1 MSYNKKQ
8 YDWSIFFTIEY
19 TINMKPTPIKKSEA
33 KRLHILNTSSDLI
46 LHKGFTGVGLQEILQ
61 SCEIP
66 KGSFYHYFQS
76 KEAFGCELVQHYV
89 DNYQVRLNNV
99 WRSDKSPYQKLIE
112 YFNLWI
118 EDPETQCGWAD
129 SCLIVKLAAEVADLS
144 EDMRS
149 IMSAGVDDVIERIAG
164 LIDLG
169 KQDHSI
175 QADTEASTLAQVLYQ
190 MWLGAALLSKLQKD
204 KTPLHQALRATT
216 FLLKSEDS

>member
-1 MSYNKKQ
+1 
-8 YDWSIFFTIEY
+8 
-19 TINMKPTPIKKSEA
+19 MKPTPIKKSEA

-89 DNYQVRLNNV
+89 DNYQVRLNDV

-149 IMSAGVDDVIERIAG
+149 IMSAGVDDVIQRIAG

-169 KQDHSI
+169 KQDQSI

-204 KTPLHQALRATT
+204 KTPLHQALRATK
-216 FLLKSEDS
+216 FLLKSEDSNKNTLPSCI

>member
-1 MSYNKKQ
+1 
-8 YDWSIFFTIEY
+8 
-19 TINMKPTPIKKSEA
+19 MKPTPIKKSEA

-89 DNYQVRLNNV
+89 DNYQVRLNDV

-149 IMSAGVDDVIERIAG
+149 IMSAGVDDVIQRIAS

-169 KQDHSI
+169 KQDQSI

-190 MWLGAALLSKLQKD
+190 MWLGAALLTKLQKD
-204 KTPLHQALRATT
+204 KTPLHQALRATK

>member
-1 MSYNKKQ
+1 
-8 YDWSIFFTIEY
+8 
-19 TINMKPTPIKKSEA
+19 MKPNPIKKSEA

-61 SCEIP
+61 NCEIP

-89 DNYQVRLNNV
+89 DNYQVRLNDV

-118 EDPETQCGWAD
+118 EDPVTQCGWAD

-169 KQDHSI
+169 KQDQSI

-204 KTPLHQALRATT
+204 KTPLHQALRATK
-216 FLLKSEDS
+216 FL

>member
-1 MSYNKKQ
+1 M
-8 YDWSIFFTIEY
+8 E
-19 TINMKPTPIKKSEA
+19 PTSIKKSEA

-46 LHKGFTGVGLQEILQ
+46 LHKGFSGVGLQEILQ

-66 KGSFYHYFQS
+66 KGSFYHYFKS
-76 KEAFGCELVQHYV
+76 KESFGCELVQYYV
-89 DNYQVRLNNV
+89 DNYQRRLDEL
-99 WRSDKSPYQKLIE
+99 WRGNQSAYQKLIG

-118 EDPETQCGWAD
+118 EDPDAPCSWAD

-169 KQDHSI
+169 KQDQSI

-204 KTPLHQALRATT
+204 KTPLHQALRATK

>member
-1 MSYNKKQ
+1 
-8 YDWSIFFTIEY
+8 
-19 TINMKPTPIKKSEA
+19 MKPNPIKKSEA

-61 SCEIP
+61 NCEIP

-89 DNYQVRLNNV
+89 DNYQVRLNDV

-118 EDPETQCGWAD
+118 EDPVTQCGWAD

-169 KQDHSI
+169 KQDQSI

-204 KTPLHQALRATT
+204 KTPLHQALRAT
-216 FLLKSEDS
+216 

>member
-1 MSYNKKQ
+1 
-8 YDWSIFFTIEY
+8 
-19 TINMKPTPIKKSEA
+19 MKPNPIKKSEA

-61 SCEIP
+61 NCEIP

-89 DNYQVRLNNV
+89 DNYQVRLNDV

-118 EDPETQCGWAD
+118 EDPVTQCGWAD

-169 KQDHSI
+169 KQDQSI

-204 KTPLHQALRATT
+204 KTPLHQALRATK
-216 FLLKSEDS
+216 FLLK

>member
-1 MSYNKKQ
+1 M
-8 YDWSIFFTIEY
+8 
-19 TINMKPTPIKKSEA
+19 
-33 KRLHILNTSSDLI
+33 
-46 LHKGFTGVGLQEILQ
+46 HKGFTGVGLQEILQ
-61 SCEIP
+61 NCEIP

-89 DNYQVRLNNV
+89 DNYQVRLNDV

-118 EDPETQCGWAD
+118 EDPVTQCGWAD

-169 KQDHSI
+169 KQDQSI

-204 KTPLHQALRATT
+204 KTPLHQALRATK
-216 FLLKSEDS
+216 FLLKVKIHKN

>member
-1 MSYNKKQ
+1 
-8 YDWSIFFTIEY
+8 
-19 TINMKPTPIKKSEA
+19 MKPNPIKKSEA

-61 SCEIP
+61 NCEIP

-89 DNYQVRLNNV
+89 DNYQVRLNDV

-118 EDPETQCGWAD
+118 EDPVTQCGWAD

-169 KQDHSI
+169 KQDQSI

-204 KTPLHQALRATT
+204 KTPLHQAL
-216 FLLKSEDS
+216 KSTK

>member
-1 MSYNKKQ
+1 
-8 YDWSIFFTIEY
+8 
-19 TINMKPTPIKKSEA
+19 MKPNPIKKSEA

-61 SCEIP
+61 NCEIP

-89 DNYQVRLNNV
+89 DNYQVRLNDV

-118 EDPETQCGWAD
+118 EDPVTQCGWAD

-169 KQDHSI
+169 KQDQSI

-204 KTPLHQALRATT
+204 KTPLHQALRATK
-216 FLLKSEDS
+216 F

>member
-1 MSYNKKQ
+1 
-8 YDWSIFFTIEY
+8 
-19 TINMKPTPIKKSEA
+19 MKPNPIKKSEA

-89 DNYQVRLNNV
+89 DNYQVRLNDV

-118 EDPETQCGWAD
+118 EDPQTQCGWAD

-149 IMSAGVDDVIERIAG
+149 IMSAGVDDVIERIAA

-169 KQDHSI
+169 KQDQSI

-190 MWLGAALLSKLQKD
+190 MWLGAALLTKLQKD
-204 KTPLHQALRATT
+204 KTPLQPVFQAVRYD
-216 FLLKSEDS
+216 LK